1 MSNLSLTLKS
11 PKPHKKLKLS
21 RVITYTILI
30 VYAILVMAPFAV
42 LVVTS
47 FTPDVD
53 YETAHGYVWW
63 PKHFTLDGYKMLFL
77 DDAFMMQREDGIP
90 TILLGFL
97 NMLWMTLIP
106 LVSGLTQS
114 LLVAYCYSKWRFP
127 GKNTLFM
134 ITISLMF
141 IPLGAFSFVSYMF
154 YHNVLGWTHGW
165 QAVLPIMLPGMFASA
180 GTVFFLRPYIDGIGG
195 EIVEAAKIDGMGF
208 WAIFKNIVIPLAKP
222 ALIAQFI
229 FGFVGGYNNY
239 TGALLY
245 LKEEDSLWTLQIAM
259 QELINYSADWG
270 GDYGFRCA
278 TTLMAMLPLIIVFL
292 LCQKHFIEG
301 ISFGGGKE

>member
-1 MSNLSLTLKS
+1 MSSISLTLK
-11 PKPHKKLKLS
+11 PKRPHKKPKLS

-47 FTPDVD
+47 FTPDID

-63 PKHFTLDGYKMLFL
+63 PKNFTLDGYKMLFL
-77 DDAFMMQREDGIP
+77 DDAFMAERGDGIP
-90 TILLGFL
+90 TILLGLL

-106 LVSGLTQS
+106 LVSGLIQS

-134 ITISLMF
+134 VTISLMF

-154 YHNVLGWTHGW
+154 YNNVLNWTDGWK
-165 QAVLPIMLPGMFASA
+165 AILPIMLPGMFASA

-245 LKEEDSLWTLQIAM
+245 LKNEGSLWTLQIAM
-259 QELINYSADWG
+259 QELITFYAEWG

-292 LCQKHFIEG
+292 LCQKYFIEG

>member
-1 MSNLSLTLKS
+1 MSSISLTLK
-11 PKPHKKLKLS
+11 PKRPHKKPKLS

-47 FTPDVD
+47 FTPDID
-53 YETAHGYVWW
+53 YETARGYVWW
-63 PKHFTLDGYKMLFL
+63 PKNFTLDGYKMLFW
-77 DDAFMMQREDGIP
+77 DDAFMAERGDGIP
-90 TILLGFL
+90 TILLGLL

-106 LVSGLTQS
+106 LVSGLIQS

-134 ITISLMF
+134 VTISLMF

-154 YHNVLGWTHGW
+154 YNNVLNWTDGWK
-165 QAVLPIMLPGMFASA
+165 AILPIMLPGMFASA

-245 LKEEDSLWTLQIAM
+245 LKNEGSLWTLQIAM
-259 QELINYSADWG
+259 QELITFYAEWG

-292 LCQKHFIEG
+292 LCQKYFIEG